1 MGLSVKRLC
10 LYRIVR
16 SEPRLSRLTST
27 NLCGD
32 PSRHPFRY
40 TASHAARV
48 RQNQTQRRRL
58 RGRVEVA
65 SQRSQRSRPST
76 WESLLRI
83 RSPVGKGAAKQSCRT
98 FALPSALSAAW
109 QAAAELLNSEL
120 RYGRELRVFK
130 AAYKDL
136 FNASSATMQVTS
148 RALQRCKLRTQCDGM
163 MDGIYAA
170 PICGG
175 LIAIST
181 YE

>member
-1 MGLSVKRLC
+1 M
-10 LYRIVR
+10 
-16 SEPRLSRLTST
+16 
-27 NLCGD
+27 
-32 PSRHPFRY
+32 
-40 TASHAARV
+40 
-48 RQNQTQRRRL
+48 RR
-58 RGRVEVA
+58 
-65 SQRSQRSRPST
+65 
-76 WESLLRI
+76 
-83 RSPVGKGAAKQSCRT
+83 SCRT
-98 FALPSALSAAW
+98 LALPSTLSAAW

-136 FNASSATMQVTS
+136 FNASSATMQVPS
-148 RALQRCKLRTQCDGM
+148 RALQRCKLRAQCDGM